1 MQDKRNQHKLPKI
14 GQNRYQDDMTDT
26 APTRVRN
33 VRAEH
38 THHRILDA
46 LLALLVEGT
55 HDPRAQQIAQRAGV
69 VVRTVFHHFADVES
83 MYREATTRQA
93 TTMHKRLTYFDVHLD
108 VEHRT
113 SLLIAQRDEIYAEMA
128 PLHHALRTN
137 MDGSFVDLRECVA
150 LRSAMTQQVR
160 KTFIHELRRH
170 TDPVEALSRLDAATS
185 FEIWDYFRLIQ
196 RASRT
201 NTRTFMTRLVVNE
214 LGAFG
219 A

>member
-1 MQDKRNQHKLPKI
+1 
-14 GQNRYQDDMTDT
+14 MTDLVP
-26 APTRVRN
+26 ARQRN

-38 THHRILDA
+38 THQRILDA
-46 LLALLVEGT
+46 LLALLAEGA

-69 VVRTVFHHFADVES
+69 VVRTVFHHFADIES
-83 MYREATTRQA
+83 IYREATTRQA
-93 TTMHKRLTYFDVHLD
+93 TMTQARLTLFDVHLD

-128 PLHHALRTN
+128 PLRHALRTN

-150 LRSAMTQQVR
+150 LRSAMTRQIL
-160 KTFIHELRRH
+160 KTYLHELRRH
-170 TDPVEALSRLDAATS
+170 TDPVEALSRLDASTS

>member
-1 MQDKRNQHKLPKI
+1 MKDKKKQHEPPII
-14 GQNRYQDDMTDT
+14 GHDIYRDDMTDT
-26 APTRVRN
+26 VPARLRN

-38 THHRILDA
+38 NHHRILDA
-46 LLALLVEGT
+46 LLALLAEGV
-55 HDPRAQQIAQRAGV
+55 HDPRAQDIAERSGV
-69 VVRTVFHHFADVES
+69 VVRTIFHHFADIES

-93 TTMHKRLTYFDVHLD
+93 TAMQARLTPFDVHLD
-108 VEHRT
+108 IEQRT
-113 SLLIAQRDEIYAEMA
+113 TLLIAQRDEIYAEMA
-128 PLHHALRTN
+128 PLRHALRTN

-150 LRSAMTQQVR
+150 LRSAMTRQIR
-160 KTFIHELRRH
+160 KTFLHELRRH
-170 TDPVEALSRLDAATS
+170 VDPVEALSRLDAATS

>member
-1 MQDKRNQHKLPKI
+1 
-14 GQNRYQDDMTDT
+14 
-26 APTRVRN
+26 
-33 VRAEH
+33 
-38 THHRILDA
+38 
-46 LLALLVEGT
+46 
-55 HDPRAQQIAQRAGV
+55 
-69 VVRTVFHHFADVES
+69 
-83 MYREATTRQA
+83 
-93 TTMHKRLTYFDVHLD
+93 
-108 VEHRT
+108 
-113 SLLIAQRDEIYAEMA
+113 
-128 PLHHALRTN
+128 
-137 MDGSFVDLRECVA
+137 
-150 LRSAMTQQVR
+150 MTQQIR